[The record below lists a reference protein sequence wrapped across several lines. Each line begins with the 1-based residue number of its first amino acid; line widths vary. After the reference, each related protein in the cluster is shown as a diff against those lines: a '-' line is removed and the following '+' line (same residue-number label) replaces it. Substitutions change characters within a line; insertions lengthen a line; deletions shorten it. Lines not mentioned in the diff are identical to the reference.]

1 MKNKKSIIALSAAL
15 IAVLA
20 VGSSL
25 ALQTDVTNDVNVM
38 TLGDIEIAQHEYER
52 AVDENGE
59 WIQSQYEG
67 YGYKAD

>member
-38 TLGDIEIAQHEYER
+38 TLGDIEIAQHEYE
-52 AVDENGE
+52 
-59 WIQSQYEG
+59 
-67 YGYKAD
+67 

>member
-59 WIQSQYEG
+59 WIQS
-67 YGYKAD
+67 